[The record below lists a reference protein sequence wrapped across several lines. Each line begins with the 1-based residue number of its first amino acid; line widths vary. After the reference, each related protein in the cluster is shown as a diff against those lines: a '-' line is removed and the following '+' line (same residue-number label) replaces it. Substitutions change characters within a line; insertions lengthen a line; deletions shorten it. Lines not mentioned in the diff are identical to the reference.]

1 MCGTHYAQWRK
12 GRPLTEVT
20 RDAPN
25 LMGKP
30 CLACA
35 KNGAERPSIVRIGL
49 CCTHYDRKRTGQPD
63 WDRPIAR
70 FRPVGSGTMSPDG
83 YRYVVYEGRRYAEHR
98 LFMAQLLGRP
108 LREGENVHHRNT
120 NRSDNR
126 TNGPLVMDSEGRLW
140 SGNLEL
146 WQTSQPPGGQI
157 GPKLDW
163 AAELFT
169 QYGGYDMEATRKL
182 VATGMAILGQI
193 GTAQERKAAAS
204 FARLMSAS
212 GAESPGAEL
221 HSALF

>member
-1 MCGTHYAQWRK
+1 MCGAHYAQWRK
-12 GRPLTEVT
+12 GRPRTEIV

-25 LMGKP
+25 LKGKP
-30 CLACA
+30 CVECT
-35 KNGAERPSIVRIGL
+35 KHGHNRISVVKAGL
-49 CCTHYDRKRTGQPD
+49 CCTHYDRKCKGQAD

-70 FRPVGSGTMSPDG
+70 FAPAGSGTMSPDG
-83 YRYVVYEGRRYAEHR
+83 YRHVVHEGRRYAEHR

-163 AAELFT
+163 AAEMLD
-169 QYGGYDMEATRKL
+169 QYGQFHIEAIRR
-182 VATGMAILGQI
+182 VANRSMAILGQL
-193 GTAQERKAAAS
+193 GTPAERKACAA
-204 FARLMSAS
+204 FAKLSTVGPS
-212 GAESPGAEL
+212 VAEQEL
-221 HSALF
+221 TAALF